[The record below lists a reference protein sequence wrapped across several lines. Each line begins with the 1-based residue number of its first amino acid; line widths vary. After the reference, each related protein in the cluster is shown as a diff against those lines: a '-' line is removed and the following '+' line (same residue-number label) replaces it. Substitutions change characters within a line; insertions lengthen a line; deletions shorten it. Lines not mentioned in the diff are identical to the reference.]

1 MPPKRGPD
9 RIDLLTVRLAELRDS
24 DRTEAV
30 ALAIQILARERVHR
44 ALEPV
49 LSLLREQP
57 TGAAR
62 PALIACYHDFVANDL
77 RLDQGCALRIGIV
90 RVLRAMNAAYLG
102 PSDDDMVVATA
113 AIHTVQRLPPSM
125 IDVAQ
130 GLRAEGLMLMTE
142 LDPTQADYR
151 AVELLHDPHRAL
163 NSGEPTVSAVRV
175 LAARGHTLP
184 IWAMVRQPDVHPEVF
199 AQVISSSRGVPRNL
213 LRDVLV
219 ERLTE
224 ATKEGELGEAIAL
237 VAAEAIIEQRITE
250 GYELV
255 IELLRVSVSPPL
267 AQFLAGLMARRREPG
282 FLEAIKALAE
292 SDQVYGPVRATLVD
306 VLRTTERP

>member
-9 RIDLLTVRLAELRDS
+9 RVDQLVARLAELRER
-24 DRTEAV
+24 DRSEAI
-30 ALAIQILARERVHR
+30 ALAIHIISRERVHR
-44 ALEPV
+44 AIEPA
-49 LSLLREQP
+49 LALLREQP

-62 PALIACYHDFVANDL
+62 AALVVCYHDLAAHDL
-77 RLDQGCALRIGIV
+77 RMDQGCALRTGIV

-102 PSDDDMVVATA
+102 PSDDDLAVAGA
-113 AIHTVQRLPPSM
+113 ALRTVQRLPPSM

-142 LDPTQADYR
+142 VDPTQADYR

-184 IWAMVRQPDVHPEVF
+184 IWAMVRQPDVHPEAF
-199 AQVISSSRGVPRNL
+199 AQVIASSRGVPRIL
-213 LRDVLV
+213 LRDVLI

-237 VAAEAIIEQRITE
+237 VAAEAIIEQEITE
-250 GYELV
+250 GYDLV
-255 IELLRVSVSPPL
+255 IDLLRTTVSPPL
-267 AQFLAGLMARRREPG
+267 AQFLAGLMVRRRESA
-282 FLEAIKALAE
+282 FLEAIRALSI
-292 SDQVYGPVRATLVD
+292 SDLVYPRVRATLIE
-306 VLRTTERP
+306 VLRTAR